1 MQDLLNT
8 RRKKLFSSK
17 KNFLSELK
25 FSLAIRLICVPK
37 HQRVPSTQAPDTSAI
52 ESVPTAQS
60 PIVPGVGRQ
69 GARRGIASCGRH
81 NIQIHFPTCDIT
93 FHTLA
98 PDNRRAQPSRRENRA
113 RPLAIQIS
121 AHATDL
127 KITRIRDPIFRNRL
141 NRRQRT
147 KILDLRVTKLPFRH
161 IDLIH
166 PTKRNTILVL
176 VDYHHKRTHPNG
188 TYYHFNVRLWGLTP
202 PESPYAK
209 PS

>member
-25 FSLAIRLICVPK
+25 FSLAIRLIAFQSINAFLQRK
-37 HQRVPSTQAPDTSAI
+37 HLTRQRSNLSQLHSH
-52 ESVPTAQS
+52 QS
-60 PIVPGVGRQ
+60 FPGVGRQ

-161 IDLIH
+161 IDPIH
-166 PTKRNTILVL
+166 PAKRNTILVL

>member
-37 HQRVPSTQAPDTSAI
+37 HQRKHLTRQRSNLSQLHSH
-52 ESVPTAQS
+52 QS
-60 PIVPGVGRQ
+60 FPGVGRQ

-161 IDLIH
+161 IDPIH

>member
-25 FSLAIRLICVPK
+25 FSLAIRLICVQSINAFLQRK
-37 HQRVPSTQAPDTSAI
+37 HLTRQRSNLPQLHSH
-52 ESVPTAQS
+52 QS
-60 PIVPGVGRQ
+60 FPGVGRQ

-161 IDLIH
+161 IDPIH

-176 VDYHHKRTHPNG
+176 VDYHHKRTYPNG
-188 TYYHFNVRLWGLTP
+188 IYYHFNVRLWGLTP

>member
-8 RRKKLFSSK
+8 RRKKTFFFK

-52 ESVPTAQS
+52 ESAPTAQS
-60 PIVPGVGRQ
+60 PIVPWCRKT
-69 GARRGIASCGRH
+69 RRPSWIASCGRH

-98 PDNRRAQPSRRENRA
+98 PDDRRAQPSRRENRA
-113 RPLAIQIS
+113 RPLSIQIS
-121 AHATDL
+121 SHATDL

-161 IDLIH
+161 IDPIH

-176 VDYHHKRTHPNG
+176 VDYHHKRTRPNG
-188 TYYHFNVRLWGLTP
+188 IYYHFNVRLWGLTP